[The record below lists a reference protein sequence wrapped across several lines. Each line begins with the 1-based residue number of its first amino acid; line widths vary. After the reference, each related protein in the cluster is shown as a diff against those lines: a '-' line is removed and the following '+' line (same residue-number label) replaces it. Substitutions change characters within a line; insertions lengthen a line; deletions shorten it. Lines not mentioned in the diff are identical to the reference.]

1 MTDTLYTIPQNWRW
15 CILEEVSEC
24 LDNFR
29 KPINATERAARKGT
43 IPYYGA
49 TGQIGWID
57 DFLTDEQLILLG
69 EDGAPFL
76 DTFKD
81 KAYLIEGKAWVNN
94 HAHILRSYFGNFGNR
109 YLKYYLNTFDFAEYV
124 TGTTRLKLTQTKMKN
139 IPIPIPPLAE
149 QKRIVER
156 LDSLFEKLDAAKK
169 ILQDIVDGY
178 EQRRAAILQH
188 AFTGE
193 LTEDFRKK
201 NNLSL
206 DDWQEKTLGEIV
218 NNHDY
223 KRIPLSNKQRTNI
236 KKIYDYYGASGVIDK
251 VDDYIFDGKYLLIG
265 EDGANLISRSKP
277 IAFIANGKYWV
288 NNHAHILSTKEI
300 LVMEFL
306 CFYINYIDL
315 TPYVTGSA
323 QPKLTQKNLNIIPV
337 PLPPLEEQKEISRRL
352 DSLLGKENQAKEIA
366 EKLLSEIET
375 LKKTI
380 LSRAFRGE
388 LGTNNPSENAV
399 ENFI

>member
-1 MTDTLYTIPQNWRW
+1 MTDNLYTIPQNWRW
-15 CILEEVSEC
+15 CVLEEVAEC

-29 KPINATERAARKGT
+29 KPINAKERVKRKGV

-57 DFLTDEQLILLG
+57 DFLTDEPLVLLG

-94 HAHILRSYFGNFGNR
+94 HAHILRSYFGNFGNS
-109 YLKYYLNTFDFAEYV
+109 YLKYYLNTFDFAGYV
-124 TGTTRLKLTQTKMKN
+124 TGTTRLKLTQSKMKN
-139 IPIPIPPLAE
+139 IPIPLPPLAE

-156 LDSLFEKLDAAKK
+156 LDSLFAKLDAAKK

-178 EQRRAAILQH
+178 ELRRAAILHH

-206 DDWQEKTLGEIV
+206 DDWQNLKLENILE
-218 NNHDY
+218 
-223 KRIPLSNKQRTNI
+223 LSNQKTNSFNDDLKYVGLENIEKDSGKISFQSAAEVKSI
-236 KKIYDYYGASGVIDK
+236 KNIFHSGDLLYGKLRPYLNKHGIAN
-251 VDDYIFDGKYLLIG
+251 FDGVCSTDVLVFNSNALSLNKFVNYFFHLPEFI
-265 EDGANLISRSKP
+265 EYAVANSK
-277 IAFIANGKYWV
+277 G
-288 NNHAHILSTKEI
+288 
-300 LVMEFL
+300 
-306 CFYINYIDL
+306 INL
-315 TPYVTGSA
+315 PRVSA
-323 QPKLTQKNLNIIPV
+323 QIILNAEINLPT
-337 PLPPLEEQKEISRRL
+337 LEEQKEIARRL
-352 DSLLGKENQAKEIA
+352 DSLLGKEQQTKEIA
-366 EKLLSEIET
+366 EKLLSEIEK
-375 LKKTI
+375 LKKMI

-388 LGTNNPSENAV
+388 LGTNDPSE
-399 ENFI
+399 ITC